1 MDVTP
6 TRPRSN
12 PGDVNRRA
20 VLISASQQA
29 SYQQRLVSPQS
40 VLSCAL
46 PLPPSGRSRR
56 GPRDPAEPPD
66 SPCGRKY
73 VHGLMRRHG
82 GRFRLKLASDDPTP
96 PEYGSGCVLASIPVT
111 DPRALARDDE
121 RERGS
126 RLPLRCEGSRLR
138 PFAERADDYR
148 PGRTGTLAP
157 LRRHTRATRSGLEG
171 TRRFGRDPSYHV
183 PNNRTWRSLLRA
195 HSWAWRS
202 VRCYCSSGECE
213 SEPGAQEDS
222 RTSSATGASPTGTR
236 ALARGLKR
244 ARGALLSARSEA
256 AAAAAGMLLSR

>member
-1 MDVTP
+1 MTP
-6 TRPRSN
+6 MPACSTTASPRQKRSKRPGHNLSRC
-12 PGDVNRRA
+12 PAVPLGRA
-20 VLISASQQA
+20 C
-29 SYQQRLVSPQS
+29 
-40 VLSCAL
+40 CAL
-46 PLPPSGRSRR
+46 RSAWPGVVEADLGPASRGRSRTDPAPSVQTRFAADTWNSR
-56 GPRDPAEPPD
+56 GPD
-66 SPCGRKY
+66 CC
-73 VHGLMRRHG
+73 
-82 GRFRLKLASDDPTP
+82 FR
-96 PEYGSGCVLASIPVT
+96 VLASIPVT

-183 PNNRTWRSLLRA
+183 PNNRPWRSLLRA

-256 AAAAAGMLLSR
+256 AAAVAGMLLSR